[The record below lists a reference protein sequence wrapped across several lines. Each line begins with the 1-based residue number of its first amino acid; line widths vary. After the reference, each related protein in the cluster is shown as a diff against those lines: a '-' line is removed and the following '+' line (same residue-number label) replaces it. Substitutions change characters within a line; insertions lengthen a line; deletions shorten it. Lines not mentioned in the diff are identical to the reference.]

1 MIFTPFNSSLSRS
14 SEIHNIEL
22 YPGKGGQLVRSA
34 GNSAQL
40 MAKEGKYA
48 TLRLP
53 SGEMRM
59 VPIICRASVIADQR
73 DICRSVRIVLDRENS
88 CRNSV
93 LPSLKVDDPVFSS
106 GTAALIHI
114 HLPEET

>member
-1 MIFTPFNSSLSRS
+1 M
-14 SEIHNIEL
+14 
-22 YPGKGGQLVRSA
+22 VRSA

-59 VPIICRASVIADQR
+59 VPLECRASIGVVGNGDHNLINIGKASSAPCFSQEF
-73 DICRSVRIVLDRENS
+73 LY
-88 CRNSV
+88 
-93 LPSLKVDDPVFSS
+93 LKF
-106 GTAALIHI
+106 
-114 HLPEET
+114 